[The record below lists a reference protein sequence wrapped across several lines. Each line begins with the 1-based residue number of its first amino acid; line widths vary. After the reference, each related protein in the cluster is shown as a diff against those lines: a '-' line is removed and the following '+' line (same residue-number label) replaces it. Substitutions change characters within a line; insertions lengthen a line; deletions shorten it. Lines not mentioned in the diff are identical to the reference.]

1 MKKSYFLTIVAM
13 LFCCLG
19 MNAAAELTFSNVSLA
34 PGTKLE
40 ALAQDQQITFNT
52 NMDAEIGYMLGE
64 IYDETKGEMVLS
76 FTTVYDPLF
85 NNTGG
90 SHEATKDAPQTK
102 KTPHF
107 TFVCPSF
114 TKLYEGHTYSLNLRA
129 YVDKAAATGAGN
141 VLASGSIKYEGATP
155 AYLGSPF
162 KLLTITPD
170 PATHV
175 INSADNRSVTLHFN
189 NKVRLNM
196 DGTFVNTG
204 SGTSAAYESVVP
216 GEDADSVITKD
227 MDGKVISKYVYSSSW
242 TLTPKMSTISDGSD
256 VVFAADAYDKS
267 GLHVSEGTDYSTGA
281 DESSYYT
288 FTVANDL
295 GRETFDITPNEGIK
309 TLSSVVVSSS
319 QGIAQANIKDPAV
332 LYEVAEDGTKTAVAQ
347 VTYSADLV
355 VKKVSGDDVATS
367 VRLMFDKAITKAG
380 KYVLSFPRQYFN
392 IGSGML
398 AGATAARDV
407 EYTIEKEATPY
418 TLAFTP
424 SDDDKITNLS
434 EVKIT
439 FTDENEYG
447 EPKFEVGAE
456 DMSVLTGYVYNDH
469 KELVTTTT
477 FDYPIEFETNAV
489 VAKLVTPISNPGKYT
504 LVVPDGQINYAK
516 AGGMMAKKRAARG
529 GANLDEDEDELEYNA
544 LIVKDFTVEQGSLE
558 GITVSTSIENKAT
571 VSSISNL
578 DITFEGATTV
588 SVKDGGMAWWK
599 TPKNVDKT
607 NPYYDATYAGKNVVM
622 MSTPDQVEINGNTAS
637 IKPFNGSSK
646 PSKAK
651 YVIDS
656 DCQIVFTAPAGYF
669 IVNGVAYPEISF
681 IFTVDTATAVEGVE
695 AAGAA
700 KAQKVYTLDGVK
712 VNGSTEN
719 LKGAFIVNGKKVVL
733 K

>member
-85 NNTGG
+85 NNTGS
-90 SHEATKDAPQTK
+90 SHGATKDAPQTK
-102 KTPHF
+102 KDPHF

-114 TKLYEGHTYSLNLRA
+114 TKLYEGHTYSLNLKA
-129 YVDKAAATGAGN
+129 YVNKAAATGAGDI
-141 VLASGSIKYEGATP
+141 LASGSIKYEGATP

-189 NKVRLNM
+189 NKVRMNM

-204 SGTSAAYESVVP
+204 SGTSAKYESVVP

-242 TLTPKMSTISDGSD
+242 TLTPSLGTINDGSD
-256 VVFAADAYDKS
+256 VIFTADAYDKS

-309 TLSSVVVSSS
+309 TLSSVVVKSSE
-319 QGIAQANIKDPAV
+319 GIALANIKEPAV
-332 LYEVAEDGTKTAVAQ
+332 LYEVAEDGKKTAVAQ
-347 VTYSADLV
+347 VTYTAELTWG
-355 VKKVSGDDVATS
+355 KNMGDDVSTS

-392 IGSGML
+392 IGSGQL

-434 EVKIT
+434 EVKIS
-439 FTDENEYG
+439 FVDENEYG

-456 DMSVLTGYVYNDH
+456 DMEALTAYVYNEH
-469 KELVTTTT
+469 KEIVTTAT
-477 FDYPIEFETNAV
+477 FDYPEEMNALLV
-489 VAKLVTPISNPGKYT
+489 NLVTPISTPGKYT
-504 LVVPDGQINYAK
+504 LVVPDGQFTYAE

-529 GANLDEDEDELEYNA
+529 GANLDPDAEEDFEYNA
-544 LIVKDFTVEQGSLE
+544 LIVKEFTVEEGSID

-571 VSSISNL
+571 VASISNL

-622 MSTPDQVEINGNTAS
+622 MTTPDQVEINGNTAS

-646 PSKAK
+646 PAKAK
-651 YVIDS
+651 YVIDT

-700 KAQKVYTLDGVK
+700 KAQTVYTLDGVK

>member
-34 PGTKLE
+34 PGSKLE

-102 KTPHF
+102 KEPHF

-114 TKLYEGHTYSLNLRA
+114 TKLYEGHTYSLNLKA
-129 YVDKAAATGAGN
+129 YVNKAAATGSGDI
-141 VLASGSIKYEGATP
+141 LASGSIKYEGATP

-170 PATHV
+170 PETHV

-189 NKVRLNM
+189 NKVRMNM

-204 SGTSAAYESVVP
+204 SGTSAKYESVVP

-242 TLTPKMSTISDGSD
+242 TLTPSLGTINDGSD
-256 VVFAADAYDKS
+256 VIFTADAYDKS

-309 TLSSVVVSSS
+309 TLSSVVVKSSE
-319 QGIAQANIKDPAV
+319 GIALANIKEPAV
-332 LYEVAEDGTKTAVAQ
+332 LYEVAEDGKKTAVAQ
-347 VTYSADLV
+347 VTYTAELTWG
-355 VKKVSGDDVATS
+355 KNMGDDVSTS

-392 IGSGML
+392 IGSSQL

-418 TLAFTP
+418 TVAFTP

-434 EVKIT
+434 QVKIS
-439 FTDENEYG
+439 FVDEDEYG

-456 DMSVLTGYVYNDH
+456 DMEALTAYVYNEH
-469 KELVTTTT
+469 KELVTTAT
-477 FDYPIEFETNAV
+477 FDYPEEMNAL
-489 VAKLVTPISNPGKYT
+489 LVNLVEPISTPGKYT
-504 LVVPDGQINYAK
+504 LVVPDGQFTYAE

-529 GANLDEDEDELEYNA
+529 GANLDPDAEEDFEYNA
-544 LIVKDFTVEQGSLE
+544 LIVKEFTVEEGSID

-571 VSSISNL
+571 VAKISNL

-588 SVKDGGMAWWK
+588 AVKDGGMAWWK

-607 NPYYDATYAGKNVVM
+607 NPYYDAAYAGKTVTM
-622 MSTPDQVEINGNTAS
+622 MTTPDQVEINGNTAS

-651 YVIDS
+651 YVIDT

>member
-85 NNTGG
+85 NNTGT
-90 SHEATKDAPQTK
+90 SHGATKDAPQTK
-102 KTPHF
+102 KDPHF

-114 TKLYEGHTYSLNLRA
+114 TKLYEGHTYSLNLKA
-129 YVDKAAATGAGN
+129 YVDKAAATGSGEL
-141 VLASGSIKYEGATP
+141 LASGSIKYEGATP

-170 PATHV
+170 PATHI

-189 NKVRLNM
+189 NKVRMNM
-196 DGTFVNTG
+196 EGTFVNTG
-204 SGTSAAYESVVP
+204 NGTSAKYESVLP

-242 TLTPKMSTISDGSD
+242 TLTPSMSTISDGSD
-256 VVFAADAYDKS
+256 VIFTADAYDKS

-309 TLSSVVVSSS
+309 TLSSVVVSST
-319 QGIAQANIKDPAV
+319 QGIALANIPDPAV

-347 VTYSADLV
+347 VTYTADLV

-367 VRLMFDKAITKAG
+367 VRLMFDKAVTKPG
-380 KYVLSFPRQYFN
+380 KYVLSFPRSYFN
-392 IGSGML
+392 IGSGMM
-398 AGATAARDV
+398 AGATAATNV

-418 TLAFTP
+418 TVAFTP
-424 SDDDKITNLS
+424 SDDDKITTLS
-434 EVKIT
+434 EVKIS
-439 FTDENEYG
+439 FTDENDYG
-447 EPKFEVGAE
+447 DPKYMLGFE
-456 DMSVLTGYVYNDH
+456 DMEAAKAYVYNA
-469 KELVTTTT
+469 KNELVSTVS
-477 FDYPIEFETNAV
+477 FDYPIDINDYSSV
-489 VAKLVTPISNPGKYT
+489 VAKLDEEISAPGKYT
-504 LVVPDGQINYAK
+504 LVVPDGQFTYGEDE
-516 AGGMMAKKRAARG
+516 GGMMAKKRAAARG
-529 GANLDEDEDELEYNA
+529 GVTPDEDGDDVDDEGIEYNA
-544 LIVKDFTVEQGSLE
+544 LIVKEFTVEAGSVADVKAKFDLE
-558 GITVSTSIENKAT
+558 
-571 VSSISNL
+571 
-578 DITFEGATTV
+578 EGATVANLEKVVLTF
-588 SVKDGGMAWWK
+588 DG
-599 TPKNVDKT
+599 
-607 NPYYDATYAGKNVVM
+607 ATSITKPGGTTMPFFMHASNKRANRVAMSDISGNVVTIYPSQDM
-622 MSTPDQVEINGNTAS
+622 TSAS
-637 IKPFNGSSK
+637 
-646 PSKAK
+646 
-651 YVIDS
+651 VIT
-656 DCQIVFTAPAGYF
+656 VAGEYTLTFPAGYF
-669 IVNGVAYPEISF
+669 SVNGNKWPEITLH
-681 IFTVDTATAVEGVE
+681 FTVDPNATAVEGVE

-700 KAQKVYTLDGVK
+700 KAQTVYTLDGVK